1 MNQFNTKRNGVSVM
15 IVETGEVF
23 NSIKACA
30 DAIGGNPAYVSR
42 VVNHCP
48 GFDTC
53 KGYHIVREG
62 EEPIIKERR
71 KIMIVETGEVF
82 NTLRECAEA
91 INGSPSEICNVLN
104 NKRGHKTHKGYH
116 FKETQTN

>member
-1 MNQFNTKRNGVSVM
+1 MNEYNTKRDGVQVI

-30 DAIGGNPAYVSR
+30 DAIGGNPAYISR
-42 VVNHCP
+42 VVNHYP

-82 NTLRECAEA
+82 NTIRDTAEA
-91 INGSPSEICNVLN
+91 IDGSPGAICDILN
-104 NKRGHKTHKGYH
+104 HKNNRITHKGYH
-116 FKETQTN
+116 FKQL

>member
-23 NSIKACA
+23 NSIKACS
-30 DAIGGNPAYVSR
+30 DAIGGNPAYISR

-48 GFDTC
+48 GYNTC
-53 KGYHIVREG
+53 HGYHIVKYG
-62 EEPIIKERR
+62 EKPELKECK

-82 NTLRECAEA
+82 NTIRECAEA
-91 INGSPSEICNVLN
+91 IDGSPGAICDILN
-104 NKRGHKTHKGYH
+104 HKNNRITHKGYH
-116 FKETQTN
+116 FKQL